1 MRKSFTATTTPQSIQ
16 ATEFAVGLLP
26 QTIQI
31 QNKGAN
37 PLFFSFDEVAGTT
50 GFPTIAAGLSNTLV
64 LTQPLTYMSFIT
76 TGGDSE
82 VVIFT
87 C

>member
-1 MRKSFTATTTPQSIQ
+1 MRKTFTATTTAQTIQWNEFLAWTIPQS
-16 ATEFAVGLLP
+16 
-26 QTIQI
+26 IQI

-37 PLFFSFDEVAGTT
+37 PLFFAFNETAWTT
-50 GFPTIAAGLSNTLV
+50 WFPTIAAGLSNSMI
-64 LTQPLTYMSFIT
+64 LTQPLSYMSFIT
-76 TGGDSE
+76 TGWNSE